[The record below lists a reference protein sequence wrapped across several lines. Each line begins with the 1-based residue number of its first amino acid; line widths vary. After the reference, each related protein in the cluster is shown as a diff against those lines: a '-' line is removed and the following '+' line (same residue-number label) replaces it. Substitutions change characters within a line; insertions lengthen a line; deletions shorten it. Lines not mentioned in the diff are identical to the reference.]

1 MLIQEKFIKV
11 TLNSEQIS
19 FPFNNLS
26 QLYFK
31 LYTNR
36 IVSIIK
42 RFNKFTIPTL
52 FVIFFKTLTENLIM
66 NLEKLNK
73 HLKEKFLFLILLH
86 ETRKLNRER
95 DYLNVAYNYLKR
107 MKRER
112 ERERDKKERRKEG
125 RK

>member
-1 MLIQEKFIKV
+1 M
-11 TLNSEQIS
+11 
-19 FPFNNLS
+19 
-26 QLYFK
+26 
-31 LYTNR
+31 
-36 IVSIIK
+36 
-42 RFNKFTIPTL
+42 
-52 FVIFFKTLTENLIM
+52 IM

-95 DYLNVAYNYLKR
+95 DYLNVAYNYLRR